1 MNIYRSS
8 SNKVIGGVCAGLA
21 DAFDLNVTGLRWA
34 FALAAPFLSGIPVLV
49 YLVLWAVLKERD
61 TGDGDPARQIGGCA
75 P

>member
-1 MNIYRSS
+1 MTIYRSS
-8 SNKVIGGVCAGLA
+8 SDKVIGGVCAGLA
-21 DAFDLNVTGLRWA
+21 DAFDLNVTGVRWA
-34 FALAAPFLSGIPVLV
+34 CALVALFLSGVPVLV